1 MSGREFAETVAL
13 QSLSW
18 LLADDELLPRFL
30 AATGADPS
38 QLVNLAREPVFLGA
52 VLDFLLTE
60 DSLVL
65 GFAEAAGLAPEAV
78 LRARAGLPGG
88 DVPHWT

>member
-1 MSGREFAETVAL
+1 MSARDYAETIAL
-13 QSLSW
+13 QSLTW
-18 LLADDELLPRFL
+18 LLQEEELLPRFL
-30 AATGADPS
+30 AATGADPA
-38 QLVNLAREPVFLGA
+38 QIAELARESAFLGA

-65 GFAEAAGLAPEAV
+65 ACAEAVGVAPEAI
-78 LRARAGLPGG
+78 LRARAALPGG

>member
-1 MSGREFAETVAL
+1 MQRQEYAETIAL
-13 QSLSW
+13 QSLTW
-18 LLADDELLPRFL
+18 LLQDEDLLPRFL
-30 AATGADPS
+30 AATGADPA
-38 QLVNLAREPVFLGA
+38 QMAVLAGDSGFLAA
-52 VLDFLLTE
+52 VLDFLLSE

-65 GFAEAAGLAPEAV
+65 AFAEAAGLAPDSV